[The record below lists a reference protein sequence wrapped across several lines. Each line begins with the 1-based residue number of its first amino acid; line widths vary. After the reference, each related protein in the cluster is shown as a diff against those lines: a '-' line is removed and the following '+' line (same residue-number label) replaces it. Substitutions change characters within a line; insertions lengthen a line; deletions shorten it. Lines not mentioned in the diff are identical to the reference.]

1 MLSKFSLL
9 DLCLKKRM
17 HGSPQII
24 DRFLH
29 GQTISREQLLL
40 AVAWGLFMPAS
51 EKVKNVKF
59 LEKKLRWG
67 SSSKCNHMEIL
78 RVRTMFTFA
87 CRTILTNLTTLPP
100 NPHVRNTLPG
110 PLRVYLIDISLF
122 NRKNCHSGIQKIYIH
137 CISICMYDVCD
148 KIIPVL
154 KKYNQF

>member
-1 MLSKFSLL
+1 MSIVDQYTGIITLQYWQFFFYQIGKENATVTMLSKFSLL

-59 LEKKLRWG
+59 LENKLRWG

-87 CRTILTNLTTLPP
+87 CRTILTIFNNLAPQPT
-100 NPHVRNTLPG
+100 
-110 PLRVYLIDISLF
+110 
-122 NRKNCHSGIQKIYIH
+122 C
-137 CISICMYDVCD
+137 
-148 KIIPVL
+148 
-154 KKYNQF
+154 KKYTTRAITCICN